1 MDLTDTD
8 TTEGFQPSP
17 TPSREVR
24 AAAKDCVYTFSDN
37 GDSDEGEQLKYKI
50 KNIIQS
56 PPNDEATEDEDD
68 GYHLDSGGAGTGSTR
83 DECTFSTADIQSPGR
98 SNDTVGMSSVHAT
111 TAVETATSTAQSF
124 QQHAFDTVSES
135 LSPPLHSDTTTLI
148 MSMRA
153 RRTPNGSI
161 PKTGKPMAYAIEKK
175 ASRGRTKPKR
185 KALVAMYQ
193 SQISDNNI
201 GIKLKLKK
209 SDVSPT
215 PTRTKA
221 SASVAASVKGKSKK
235 FAKSNRKRSRK
246 SKAKRSTDD
255 SDDEGGAASL
265 LNDKRPRKEKV
276 NNNREPVEQTEWG
289 STLPEGVLYQI
300 FRHAVKQEGCLP
312 TLCRLGKVCMLWQ
325 RVSQSPSLWNNLD
338 LSRWTRERFRTEL
351 KLKWIIENRLSACY
365 DVNLSKYQFQELASQ
380 LLHVI
385 SSSPVRIL
393 LPKMAV

>member
-1 MDLTDTD
+1 MDPTDD
-8 TTEGFQPSP
+8 ITEGFQPSP

-68 GYHLDSGGAGTGSTR
+68 GYHLDSGGAGAESTR
-83 DECTFSTADIQSPGR
+83 DERTFSNADIQSPGG
-98 SNDTVGMSSVHAT
+98 SNDTVGISSTHAT
-111 TAVETATSTAQSF
+111 TAVETTTSTAQSF
-124 QQHAFDTVSES
+124 QSFQPHAFDTVSDS
-135 LSPPLHSDTTTLI
+135 VSPPLPSDTTTQI
-148 MSMRA
+148 TSVRA

-193 SQISDNNI
+193 SQISDNNT

-209 SDVSPT
+209 SDVAPT

-235 FAKSNRKRSRK
+235 LAKSNRKRTRK
-246 SKAKRSTDD
+246 TKAKRSSDD
-255 SDDEGGAASL
+255 SDDEGDAASQ
-265 LNDKRPRKEKV
+265 LNDKRPRKDKV
-276 NNNREPVEQTEWG
+276 NNNREPVEQTVWG

-300 FRHAVKQEGCLP
+300 FKHAVKQEGSLP
-312 TLCRLGKVCMLWQ
+312 TLCRLGRVCVLWQ
-325 RVSQSPSLWNNLD
+325 RVSQSPSLWTNLD

-351 KLKWIIENRLSACY
+351 KLKWIIENRLTACH
-365 DVNLSKYQFQELASQ
+365 DVNLSKY
-380 LLHVI
+380 
-385 SSSPVRIL
+385 
-393 LPKMAV
+393 